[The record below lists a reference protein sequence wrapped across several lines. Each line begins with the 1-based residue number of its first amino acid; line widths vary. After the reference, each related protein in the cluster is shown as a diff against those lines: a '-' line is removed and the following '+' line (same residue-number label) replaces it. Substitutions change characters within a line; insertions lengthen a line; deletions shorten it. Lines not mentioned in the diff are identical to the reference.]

1 MGTSGCLPR
10 CATYNFL
17 VVVIAVSAVLD
28 VVLVVAGL
36 FAQQPGQLRT
46 SHMEARFTALPVAVH
61 ASTRRRLARA
71 AIVLANVTRLKT
83 FGRNWKA
90 NYSVRTELF

>member
-1 MGTSGCLPR
+1 MV
-10 CATYNFL
+10 F
-17 VVVIAVSAVLD
+17 AVAAVLD

-61 ASTRRRLARA
+61 ARTRRRLART
-71 AIVLANVTRLKT
+71 AIGFADVARLK
-83 FGRNWKA
+83 
-90 NYSVRTELF
+90 E